1 MNLEQPA
8 NGSAVSVT
16 VTIDPKE
23 ELKRTIDKLNMII
36 EGMLEETQEEKCCLE
51 CSC

>member
-1 MNLEQPA
+1 MNLETPA

-16 VTIDPKE
+16 VTVDPKE
-23 ELKRTIDKLNMII
+23 DLKRTIDKLNMII
-36 EGMLEETQEEKCCLE
+36 EGMLEETQKEKCCSE

>member
-8 NGSAVSVT
+8 NGSAVSITIT
-16 VTIDPKE
+16 VDPKE
-23 ELKRTIDKLNMII
+23 ELQRTVDKLNMII
-36 EGMLEETQEEKCCLE
+36 QGMMEKPEAEKCCSE